1 MLVAYGFQQEY
12 PAIGDRIAR
21 REPWTSGC
29 IWLHVIQGDPSDE
42 ELARYFVELQH
53 AGFGLVETR
62 EAGRYWVTSRQ
73 LRSTKAPLI
82 IRHTVRVWRGITG
95 AVKQP
100 PLMSASGAP
109 VPRPGGESEDDT

>member
-12 PAIGDRIAR
+12 PAIGSHIAGKA
-21 REPWTSGC
+21 WTSGC
-29 IWLHVIQGDPSDE
+29 IWQHKDDADPSDE
-42 ELARYFVELQH
+42 ELARFFVDLQH
-53 AGFGLVETR
+53 AGFGQVETR

-73 LRSTKAPLI
+73 MRSAKAPLI

-100 PLMSASGAP
+100 PLMEASGAP
-109 VPRPGGESEDDT
+109 VPRPGW